1 MSDFTANPLYGTA
14 NSAEALCLYT
24 AGIPLHPD
32 QQCENLYTPAW
43 LAENG
48 FASVTDATTG
58 KNPKRGLC
66 SWFFVA
72 SERQQN
78 LSAEFMRHSA
88 ALKLAGNTK
97 PTADLPKLRDADFA
111 AMCAYLQSNRKF
123 IENLWKGVPP
133 KKATPDGRGGWNFI
147 GANASEADKR
157 RLGV

>member
-1 MSDFTANPLYGTA
+1 MSDFIANPIYGTA

-32 QQCENLYTPAW
+32 QQVENMYTPEW
-43 LAENG
+43 LAQHG
-48 FASVTDATTG
+48 FPSVTEAA
-58 KNPKRGLC
+58 KKRRGLC
-66 SWFFVA
+66 SWFFIA
-72 SERQQN
+72 SERQQK

-97 PTADLPKLRDADFA
+97 PTTDFPKLRDADFA
-111 AMCAYLQSNRKF
+111 GMCAHLHSNRKF

-133 KKATPDGRGGWNFI
+133 KKATPDGRGGWNII
-147 GANASEADKR
+147 GAQASEADKR

>member
-1 MSDFTANPLYGTA
+1 MSDFTANPIYGTA

-32 QQCENLYTPAW
+32 QQVENLYTPDW
-43 LAENG
+43 LAQHG
-48 FASVTDATTG
+48 FASVTEAAA
-58 KNPKRGLC
+58 KRRGLC

-72 SERQQN
+72 GERQQK

-88 ALKLAGNTK
+88 ALKVAGNTK

-111 AMCAYLQSNRKF
+111 AMCAFLHSNRQF
-123 IENLWKGVPP
+123 IENLWRTIPP
-133 KKATPDGRGGWNFI
+133 KKVTFNSSGGMTAFGRD
-147 GANASEADKR
+147 ASEADKR